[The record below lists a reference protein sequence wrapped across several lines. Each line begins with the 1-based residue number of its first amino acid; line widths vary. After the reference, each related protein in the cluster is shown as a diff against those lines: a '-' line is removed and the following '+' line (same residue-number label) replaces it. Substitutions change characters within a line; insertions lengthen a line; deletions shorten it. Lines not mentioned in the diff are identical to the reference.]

1 MFLQQVINGIAIGST
16 YALVAIGYS
25 LVFGVLKIINFAN
38 GSLYMAGAY
47 ITLLVYGALK
57 RNIIISIVASLL
69 LVGIMAY
76 SVDVIGL
83 RKLRKDNAPKMS
95 GLITTLGIATVID
108 L

>member
-47 ITLLVYGALK
+47 ITLLFYGALK
-57 RNIIISIVASLL
+57 RNIQAIHWIYIYSYFRLTNQHT
-69 LVGIMAY
+69 AY
-76 SVDVIGL
+76 FQYFLSP
-83 RKLRKDNAPKMS
+83 RAKLAIKS
-95 GLITTLGIATVID
+95 F
-108 L
+108 

>member
-47 ITLLVYGALK
+47 ITLLFYGALK

-83 RKLRKDNAPKMS
+83 RKL
-95 GLITTLGIATVID
+95 
-108 L
+108 

>member
-57 RNIIISIVASLL
+57 RNIITVSYTHLTLPTI
-69 LVGIMAY
+69 Y
-76 SVDVIGL
+76 SV
-83 RKLRKDNAPKMS
+83 
-95 GLITTLGIATVID
+95 
-108 L
+108 